1 MVEQAEETKK
11 KYRMQREG
19 FKVTTNDKGEK
30 VLNDFMTIQEHI
42 GQGGYCKVK
51 KAVGIF
57 PAEPPEYPDEEIIP
71 YAVKV
76 YDRSTLEK

>member
-1 MVEQAEETKK
+1 M
-11 KYRMQREG
+11 
-19 FKVTTNDKGEK
+19 
-30 VLNDFMTIQEHI
+30 NDFMTIQDQI

>member
-30 VLNDFMTIQEHI
+30 VLNDFMTI
-42 GQGGYCKVK
+42 
-51 KAVGIF
+51 
-57 PAEPPEYPDEEIIP
+57 
-71 YAVKV
+71 
-76 YDRSTLEK
+76 